1 MENIVMDFSCIWICL
16 ENNAFKLKAFKFAFL
31 IFPYLNLEKHV
42 IQLEQ
47 IQ

>member
-16 ENNAFKLKAFKFAFL
+16 ETNAFNLKAFNFAFL
-31 IFPYLNLEKHV
+31 IFLSLHLEKHV
-42 IQLEQ
+42 IHLEQ